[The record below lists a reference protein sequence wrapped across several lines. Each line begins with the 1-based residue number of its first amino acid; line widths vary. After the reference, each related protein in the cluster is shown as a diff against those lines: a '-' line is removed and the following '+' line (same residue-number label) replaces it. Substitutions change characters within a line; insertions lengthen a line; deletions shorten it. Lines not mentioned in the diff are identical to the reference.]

1 MFAIVQTGGKQ
12 YNVTEGDIIKV
23 EKLSNA
29 VGDKINL
36 EVLLVSSDNKVV
48 AGTPTV
54 KGAEV
59 TAEVLS
65 HGKGDKIVVYKYKP
79 KKNERKKQGHRQPW
93 TDEGSDIVCSAVST
107 ATQMAVCGI
116 NEVLKLNT
124 ETKIKDGYL
133 KFGLSKQDYNNEQA
147 QFILKTMFK
156 TLQDITRQYGDYVK
170 MEVKRD
176 VY

>member
-54 KGAEV
+54 KCAEV

-93 TDEGSDIVCSAVST
+93 TELKIVS
-107 ATQMAVCGI
+107 
-116 NEVLKLNT
+116 
-124 ETKIKDGYL
+124 IK
-133 KFGLSKQDYNNEQA
+133 
-147 QFILKTMFK
+147 M
-156 TLQDITRQYGDYVK
+156 
-170 MEVKRD
+170 
-176 VY
+176 